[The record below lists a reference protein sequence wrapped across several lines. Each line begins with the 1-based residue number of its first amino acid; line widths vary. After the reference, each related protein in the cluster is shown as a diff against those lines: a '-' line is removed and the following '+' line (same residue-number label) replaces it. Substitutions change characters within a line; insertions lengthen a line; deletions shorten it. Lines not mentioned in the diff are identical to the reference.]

1 MSYTNL
7 LYHVVYATKERAPL
21 ITLDLKP
28 RLHEYLGGIVNGLGC
43 QPIEINGMAEHV
55 HLLVKI
61 RPTIS
66 VAEFLSKLKSSS
78 SGWAKRQTKGRFAWQ
93 ARYGAFTVSE
103 SQVGRVR
110 QYIRDQERHHRMMP
124 FEEEF
129 EALLNSNAIEFERQ
143 YLWN

>member
-28 RLHEYLGGIVNGLGC
+28 RLHEYLGGIVNGLNC
-43 QPIEINGMAEHV
+43 VPIEINGMSEHV

-66 VAEFLSKLKSSS
+66 VAEFLALKFKLIGLGK
-78 SGWAKRQTKGRFAWQ
+78 ATDKGTLCVAGE
-93 ARYGAFTVSE
+93 YGAFT
-103 SQVGRVR
+103 
-110 QYIRDQERHHRMMP
+110 
-124 FEEEF
+124 
-129 EALLNSNAIEFERQ
+129 
-143 YLWN
+143 